1 MLKIDFGMAQDS
13 GQSKRPLIET
23 PSKIFYFILNRL
35 GFFLPC
41 FLLCA
46 SVFCMIFFER
56 EGKNPNRWQKSINQR
71 NIATDVLYKMHTKTY
86 NQSAF
91 DAFLHKNQ
99 CACIR
104 TFVCLDRE
112 WQSIAQNLLIYFIL
126 LVVQVFDFCLFSSI
140 FFVFAFLVFV
150 PAHKYINGANNSFE
164 WYALYVSLH
173 SVHFFPLPHVEFRTY
188 ASTVPDTRTTT
199 EFNLLWKSY
208 LSILVSFSLIPY
220 PTYEWYLHEHCD
232 FLMSCFHIW
241 FSLLLLSTS
250 FFDSIKLLV
259 WHMFKSKSTKNKN
272 QTNTQIWDECCVRL
286 ESHFGILLLLFIEKR
301 RKKCRTGTFVSSKL
315 LNFMT
320 SSACCFWWS
329 H

>member
-56 EGKNPNRWQKSINQR
+56 EEKNPNRRQKSINQR
-71 NIATDVLYKMHTKTY
+71 NIATDVLYKMHTDTY

-91 DAFLHKNQ
+91 DAFFPKNQ
-99 CACIR
+99 CAYIR
-104 TFVCLDRE
+104 SFALTE

-140 FFVFAFLVFV
+140 FSVFACLAFV
-150 PAHKYINGANNSFE
+150 PAHKYINGPNNSSE

-173 SVHFFPLPHVEFRTY
+173 SVHFFHCLMLNSEHTLALCQTHAPQPNSTYFGNHIFQSWCPFHLYRILLMSDICMNIVIFWWAASIFDFLCFFFRRP
-188 ASTVPDTRTTT
+188 S
-199 EFNLLWKSY
+199 
-208 LSILVSFSLIPY
+208 SIL
-220 PTYEWYLHEHCD
+220 
-232 FLMSCFHIW
+232 
-241 FSLLLLSTS
+241 
-250 FFDSIKLLV
+250 
-259 WHMFKSKSTKNKN
+259 
-272 QTNTQIWDECCVRL
+272 
-286 ESHFGILLLLFIEKR
+286 
-301 RKKCRTGTFVSSKL
+301 
-315 LNFMT
+315 
-320 SSACCFWWS
+320 
-329 H
+329 